1 MEILPLDL
9 GSDHVM
15 SAAYAIECA
24 ANQHVRPGWKPLGKE
39 ARMLGWRSGN
49 GWTNSLL
56 GAWEGTTL
64 LGFAAG
70 MTADDAA
77 DTTWI
82 FVWVEPKHQNAG
94 IGSALARAAEAA
106 SPPSAK
112 RFVASAY
119 RPAPAEINALT
130 RRFSEPMGY
139 TVATTETVVELN
151 LRKARVPGSKAP
163 DGYSICTYINGVPEQ
178 YRTQVGQIKGLVD
191 AEAPN
196 GDLAWNE
203 TPVTPAEYAREMALW
218 TAQGHTVFETLAVD
232 SAGNVAAW
240 TCLLAGSDAE
250 RPAQIEGTLVL
261 SEHRGRGLGAA
272 VKGACLRQVK
282 ETAAVE
288 KVRTSSDDQNTWM
301 RSINAQLGFLPVEVE
316 IILQKERATV

>member
-1 MEILPLDL
+1 MEIHPLDV
-9 GSDHVM
+9 GNDRVM

-24 ANQHVRPGWKPLGKE
+24 ANQRVRPGWRPLGE
-39 ARMLGWRSGN
+39 DARILGWRSGN
-49 GWTNSLL
+49 GWTNTLL
-56 GAWEGTTL
+56 GAWDGTTL

-82 FVWVEPKHQNAG
+82 FVWVEPKYQNAG
-94 IGSALARAAEAA
+94 VGSALARAAEAA
-106 SPPSAK
+106 SPPTAK

-119 RPAPAEINALT
+119 RPEPAAIDALT

-139 TVATTETVVELN
+139 AAATTETVVELD
-151 LRKARVPGSKAP
+151 LLTAPVVASKAP
-163 DGYSICTYINGVPEQ
+163 AGYDICTYVNGVPERC
-178 YRTQVGQIKGLVD
+178 RTQVGQIKGLVD

-203 TPVTPAEYAREMALW
+203 TPVSPAEYAAEMALW
-218 TAQGHTVFETLAVD
+218 TAQGYTVFETLAVD

-261 SEHRGRGLGAA
+261 GRHRGRGLGAA
-272 VKGACLRQVK
+272 VKRACLKEAK

-288 KVRTSSDDQNTWM
+288 KVRTSSDDTNTWM

-316 IILQKERATV
+316 VILQKERGPR